1 MHTHTKHEAH
11 DIGVAVAAD
20 TRLEGK
26 AKPFDTVGAIMAYEE
41 GELDE
46 EGTIELFQHLLDTG
60 VVWQL
65 QGHYGRA
72 AQSMINHGIITPHR
86 ADRAA

>member
-1 MHTHTKHEAH
+1 MHTHSKYEAR
-11 DIGVAVAAD
+11 DIGLAVAAD
-20 TRLEGK
+20 THLEGRAK
-26 AKPFDTVGAIMAYEE
+26 AFDTVGAIMAYEE

-72 AQSMINHGIITPHR
+72 AQSMINHGIITPHL
-86 ADRAA
+86 AYKGI